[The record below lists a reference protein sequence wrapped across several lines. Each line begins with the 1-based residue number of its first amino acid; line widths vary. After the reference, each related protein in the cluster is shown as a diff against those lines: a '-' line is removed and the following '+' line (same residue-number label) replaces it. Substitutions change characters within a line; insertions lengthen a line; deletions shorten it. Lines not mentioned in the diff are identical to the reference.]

1 MGTYL
6 LSREQWLAV
15 PIDRVFAFFSDAAN
29 LEVLTPP
36 WLKFRVVTPT
46 PVEIRLGARIEY
58 RIDWRVVPI
67 RWLTEIVEWS
77 PPHRFVDV
85 EVCGPYKLWHHTHTF
100 SPIDGGTL
108 VGDEV
113 RYALPL
119 GVLGR
124 LAHKLAVRRD
134 VERVFDYRAERMAA
148 LFGDRTRPN
157 RVARRVMLTSGR

>member
-1 MGTYL
+1 M
-6 LSREQWLAV
+6 
-15 PIDRVFAFFSDAAN
+15 
-29 LEVLTPP
+29 
-36 WLKFRVVTPT
+36 
-46 PVEIRLGARIEY
+46 RLGARIEY
-58 RIDWRVVPI
+58 RIDWRVIPI

-85 EVCGPYKLWHHTHTF
+85 AVRGPYKLWHHTHTF
-100 SPIDGGTL
+100 TPIDGGTL
-108 VGDEV
+108 VGDVV

-148 LFGDRTRPN
+148 LFGIRKRDPKRCQEPFC
-157 RVARRVMLTSGR
+157 